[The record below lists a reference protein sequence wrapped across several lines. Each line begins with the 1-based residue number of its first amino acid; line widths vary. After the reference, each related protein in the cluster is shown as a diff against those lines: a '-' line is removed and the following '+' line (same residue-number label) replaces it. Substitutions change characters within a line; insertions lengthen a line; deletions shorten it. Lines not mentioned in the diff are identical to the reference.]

1 MRSRFTTAAAVA
13 LLSLTLAACGGE
25 DESPGTPTPSSPA
38 VTSAPAPTTPETT
51 GQTSVPAATT
61 SAQPTQI
68 PYPAPG
74 ETDEATSS
82 PNPSA
87 TADDSG
93 STSAPDETSQSASP
107 SPSAGELVWTQIG
120 GGIESGCDDAT
131 GNLLYRDMKTRA
143 ITVVE
148 SGCADR

>member
-25 DESPGTPTPSSPA
+25 DESPGTPAPSSPA
-38 VTSAPAPTTPETT
+38 VTSAPAPTTPET